1 MDRTN
6 RFRAWIGVVL
16 FGIGAPLPHILLG
29 DAWLLTHLFVGNL
42 ALLAM
47 AYLLLTTPSDAI
59 KLKRA
64 SSWALVTVGAA
75 LTAAAGGPV
84 WILLP
89 MLVVA
94 MMVLRTRSP
103 WWSALVLWQ
112 PAWTLL

>member
-1 MDRTN
+1 MDRRK

-16 FGIGAPLPHILLG
+16 FGLGAPLPHILLD

-64 SSWALVTVGAA
+64 NSWALITVGAA
-75 LTAAAGGPV
+75 LNAAAGGPV
-84 WILLP
+84 WILLA
-89 MLVVA
+89 LLIIA
-94 MMVLRTRSP
+94 LLALRARTP